1 MDTNINLKILGK
13 ISAAIGSTSLTL
25 TEKKNDSE
33 SPPQHYRQRDNWN
46 DGDSQPKPLFIQH
59 HMYQGQPRSE
69 ENGKNPKPLEVY
81 SNADLSTVQSF
92 GTLPR
97 RYKKSSSSSANS
109 SCVTTIQARVRM
121 LYRCPR
127 RQYVIHYGNHISIY
141 SHSYCRDPAR
151 KPRRL
156 FHWRL
161 TLMAINLTGVMTIK
175 ENL

>member
-1 MDTNINLKILGK
+1 
-13 ISAAIGSTSLTL
+13 
-25 TEKKNDSE
+25 
-33 SPPQHYRQRDNWN
+33 
-46 DGDSQPKPLFIQH
+46 
-59 HMYQGQPRSE
+59 MYQGQPRSE

-127 RQYVIHYGNHISIY
+127 RQYVLLAIHYGKHILIY
-141 SHSYCRDPAR
+141 SHSLCRDPAP
-151 KPRRL
+151 KPRQL

-161 TLMAINLTGVMTIK
+161 TLMAINLMGVTTIK

>member
-1 MDTNINLKILGK
+1 MMEAYKYY
-13 ISAAIGSTSLTL
+13 
-25 TEKKNDSE
+25 TEKKKDSE

-59 HMYQGQPRSE
+59 HLYQSQPRSE

-109 SCVTTIQARVRM
+109 SCVTTIQARVTMQHR
-121 LYRCPR
+121 RPR
-127 RQYVIHYGNHISIY
+127 SQYYSLFTMVNIY
-141 SHSYCRDPAR
+141 Q
-151 KPRRL
+151 
-156 FHWRL
+156 F
-161 TLMAINLTGVMTIK
+161 TLLHFAETQLKKLAGYSAGDSF
-175 ENL
+175 

>member
-1 MDTNINLKILGK
+1 M
-13 ISAAIGSTSLTL
+13 TL

-46 DGDSQPKPLFIQH
+46 DGDLQPKPLFIQH
-59 HMYQGQPRSE
+59 HLYQSQPRSE

-109 SCVTTIQARVRM
+109 SCVTTIQARVTM
-121 LYRCPR
+121 LHR
-127 RQYVIHYGNHISIY
+127 RPCSQYVHTITSIIHYGKHISIY
-141 SHSYCRDPAR
+141 YPSHCRDPAR
-151 KPRRL
+151 KTRRL

-161 TLMAINLTGVMTIK
+161 ILMAINLTGVMTLK

>member
-1 MDTNINLKILGK
+1 MDTNIIFQILGK

-25 TEKKNDSE
+25 TEKKMDSE

-46 DGDSQPKPLFIQH
+46 DGDLQPKPLFIQH
-59 HMYQGQPRSE
+59 HLYQSQPRSE

-109 SCVTTIQARVRM
+109 SFSSGSMMFHTILVFVVAIFTSALVTDGQIV
-121 LYRCPR
+121 
-127 RQYVIHYGNHISIY
+127 
-141 SHSYCRDPAR
+141 
-151 KPRRL
+151 
-156 FHWRL
+156 
-161 TLMAINLTGVMTIK
+161 
-175 ENL
+175 ENLIQ

>member
-1 MDTNINLKILGK
+1 MDTNIIFQILGK

-25 TEKKNDSE
+25 TEKKMDSE

-46 DGDSQPKPLFIQH
+46 DGDLQPKPLFIQH
-59 HMYQGQPRSE
+59 HLYQSQPRSE

-109 SCVTTIQARVRM
+109 SCVTTIQARVTM
-121 LYRCPR
+121 LHR
-127 RQYVIHYGNHISIY
+127 RPCSQYYSLFTMVNIY
-141 SHSYCRDPAR
+141 Q
-151 KPRRL
+151 
-156 FHWRL
+156 F
-161 TLMAINLTGVMTIK
+161 TLPHLAETQLEKLAGYSTGDS
-175 ENL
+175 L